1 MVNSLPWSHSIVSL
15 MSLIYSRIILLDCL
29 LNPLFTVLSSR
40 LLLSPPLPVSEFE
53 LFCLLCDVFFSQT
66 INWIWKRGPNCP
78 FLIIDLVVHCS
89 QGARPNYVAFVL
101 VIPDTYFWL
110 RASSLWLTVLL
121 ARAVQLVENA
131 HKDTSYD
138 RTQWLNW
145 KKYSIWPACGHL
157 GMEKPL
163 WEHTC
168 NLWPH
173 FCAHPAG
180 MEEAVVCSSQRPSDR
195 RPRRVGVLQEWPCQ
209 EAHSCDWP
217 QLMWTGM
224 LPFYFCPVVLLHKL
238 YKLLPSWIDPG
249 LHDVTLMYL
258 DEYLHNIQD
267 EFNCP

>member
-15 MSLIYSRIILLDCL
+15 MSLIYSRIILLDFACSTLYLQCWALVCL
-29 LNPLFTVLSSR
+29 CL
-40 LLLSPPLPVSEFE
+40 PPLPVSEFE

-145 KKYSIWPACGHL
+145 KKYSI
-157 GMEKPL
+157 
-163 WEHTC
+163 
-168 NLWPH
+168 
-173 FCAHPAG
+173 
-180 MEEAVVCSSQRPSDR
+180 
-195 RPRRVGVLQEWPCQ
+195 
-209 EAHSCDWP
+209 
-217 QLMWTGM
+217 
-224 LPFYFCPVVLLHKL
+224 
-238 YKLLPSWIDPG
+238 
-249 LHDVTLMYL
+249 
-258 DEYLHNIQD
+258 
-267 EFNCP
+267 